1 MRSAGLCRDWRLN
14 LRLRRWA
21 ANWDIRVD
29 PADWSAGRSPG
40 LGRLCGVRHAA
51 TKLIP
56 SMEET
61 RSLHGAT
68 RGHGSRGCRNLAF
81 AVEQNY
87 GKNAPLVADMFRI
100 QIAAAMCFWPRRDHA
115 GDSSDRRLSLSDS
128 QKPVEI
134 LRNRPDRNPRGRI
147 RHAIRSSETTLGYNP
162 PARSSRQ
169 RNLESDPRPRRRS

>member
-1 MRSAGLCRDWRLN
+1 
-14 LRLRRWA
+14 
-21 ANWDIRVD
+21 
-29 PADWSAGRSPG
+29 
-40 LGRLCGVRHAA
+40 
-51 TKLIP
+51 
-56 SMEET
+56 
-61 RSLHGAT
+61 LHGAT

-162 PARSSRQ
+162 PARSSRHATWEAI
-169 RNLESDPRPRRRS
+169 LSRRRS